1 MIMKITKYLKKVLAT
16 TAAVMLFAVVGMSAQ
31 TSAAVPYSGETTPPL
46 PAPQF
51 NGYTGVP
58 SEGDESDFF
67 RVKLDGTASYSNSV
81 SDACNAGTKF
91 LMRVYVHNGASQY
104 KNDNGNG
111 PSVAKNTKV
120 KVTIPGNQAST
131 FNSTAAISASNA
143 PTVTDGNTINCNGK
157 QVKLSYITG
166 SAQQWTSMGGTQALS
181 DSIVTTGAPI
191 GTVSPNG
198 DVWGCWD
205 QRVWVILK
213 VEVKEVPPAP
223 SVAAC
228 VAPTV
233 ATDNNARKVTVTA
246 NGSATNAQIIG
257 YEIDW
262 GDGTK
267 SNKQTDTHTYANYGK
282 YTIKTRVQAKYAD
295 GTVKWLDG
303 SVCNKEVE
311 FKKPAVP
318 KPVCEAMDVKV
329 VNGRTVTIT
338 LKLKNMTEAKA
349 AIKNITYDFGDGN
362 KKDTKDTTVTY
373 TYQKDGTFKIT
384 AKVVVTIDGKDHAID
399 TSDCAQQVVFTPNEP
414 PTITPIPVT
423 PLPVTGAGGVAAIFA
438 GVASVIG
445 GAHYIIR
452 RRHL

>member
-1 MIMKITKYLKKVLAT
+1 MKAFSFTKRLVTVTAVFAAFAAALLT
-16 TAAVMLFAVVGMSAQ
+16 TQASAL
-31 TSAAVPYSGETTPPL
+31 VPYTGETTPPL
-46 PAPQF
+46 PSPQF
-51 NGYTGVP
+51 NGYSGTP
-58 SEGDESDFF
+58 SVGDESNFF
-67 RVKLDGTASYSNSV
+67 TGKVSTATGYTNV
-81 SDACNAGTKF
+81 VNDACTTGTKF
-91 LMRVYVHNGASQY
+91 NLRVYVHNGASQY
-104 KNDNGNG
+104 ENGNGNG

-120 KVTIPGNQAST
+120 KVSIPGNEAASFQPNAT
-131 FNSTAAISASNA
+131 ISASNA
-143 PTVTDGNTINCNGK
+143 PTVSDNMTINCNGRV
-157 QVKLSYITG
+157 VKLSYIAG
-166 SAQQWTSMGGTQALS
+166 SASQYTIPGGTQPLS

-205 QRVWVILK
+205 QRVWVVLQ

-233 ATDNNARKVTVTA
+233 AIDNNARKVTVTA
-246 NGSATNAQIIG
+246 NGSATNAQIVG

-267 SNKQTDTHTYANYGK
+267 TNDRMASHVYADYGK

-311 FKKPAVP
+311 FKKPAAP
-318 KPVCEAMDVKV
+318 KPICEAMTITSKG
-329 VNGRTVTIT
+329 GRTVSVT
-338 LKLKNMTEAKA
+338 LKFKNLEEAKA
-349 AIKNITYDFGDGN
+349 TIKNITYDFGDGN
-362 KKDTKDTTVTY
+362 KQDTKDTTVTY
-373 TYQKDGTFKIT
+373 TYEKDGTYKVT
-384 AKVVVTIDGKDHAID
+384 AKVVVTIDGKDQAID
-399 TSDCAQQVVFTPNEP
+399 TSDCAQQVEFKGETP
-414 PTITPIPVT
+414 PTITPIPTT